1 MSETEFN
8 IVRSLPAESRRFL
21 ARQGGK
27 SVVVEMNRGGMHDE
41 IRVLRGSE
49 ANVNLLD
56 QIRAEVG
63 DDPEVRMPIFHPRRL
78 QP

>member
-8 IVRSLPAESRRFL
+8 IVRSLPAKSRRFL
-21 ARQGGK
+21 TRQDGQ
-27 SVVVEMNRGGMHDE
+27 SVVVEMNRGGMDDE
-41 IRVLRGSE
+41 IPVLSGSE

-56 QIRAEVG
+56 QIRAKVG
-63 DDPEVRMPIFHPRRL
+63 DDPEVRMPICHPRRP